1 MLIKIIINKFI
12 NFHAVLFCKYLDKNL
27 DKNPRV
33 KKNKKEA
40 IAAPN
45 PN

>member
-1 MLIKIIINKFI
+1 MNKFI
-12 NFHAVLFCKYLDKNL
+12 NFHAILLFKYFDKNL
-27 DKNPRV
+27 DKKPKL

-40 IAAPN
+40 IEAPI